1 MIRTRQGH
9 GTTLVEYWAD
19 EKGPASGLESL
30 PLTMHFGGA
39 QLPIAG
45 IASVYTEDA
54 HRNRGY
60 ARQCLEHV
68 LELQRKEGALLSFL
82 FAIPCFYEPFGFTVV
97 MPWYA
102 IYVPLRS
109 WTRLPD
115 EPAMREPAGADEA
128 NMSLQYQSSVGFRI
142 GPLARDIANKVQ
154 PQKPVRWRINAVTRV
169 LRGTEG
175 SVRGYVCHS
184 EPEAE
189 VLEIIEV
196 GADDDL
202 ARDAILAYL
211 LHETTRRRKD
221 QFIAALPPDDPFALY
236 LRRFDAR
243 FVIQTRPSG
252 GGMARILDFPA
263 LCKTL
268 EPVFARRVGTANTAE
283 IPSSLLVS
291 TEAGDTMLSLPGS
304 ATAAKLAASLAVLT
318 KLFFGYL
325 SLTESVSAGATH
337 SLRPEIGELLFPS
350 AHPFIYLKDR
360 F

>member
-1 MIRTRQGH
+1 MIRARPGH
-9 GTTLVEYWAD
+9 GTTLIEYWAD

-45 IASVYTEDA
+45 IAGVFTEDA

-68 LELQRKEGALLSFL
+68 LELQRKQGALLSFL
-82 FAIPCFYEPFGFTVV
+82 FAIPCFYEPFGYAVV

-102 IYVPLRS
+102 VYVSLRS
-109 WTRLPD
+109 WTGLPD
-115 EPAMREPAGADEA
+115 EPAMQEPSAHDAATLRNLYEDA
-128 NMSLQYQSSVGFRI
+128 VGFRI
-142 GPLARDIANKVQ
+142 GPLARDASNKIQ
-154 PQKPVRWRINAVTRV
+154 PHKPVRWRTNAVTRV
-169 LRGTEG
+169 LRDMEG

-184 EPEAE
+184 EPGADEFE
-189 VLEIIEV
+189 VVEV
-196 GADDDL
+196 GAQDDA
-202 ARDAILAYL
+202 AREAILAYL
-211 LHETTRRRKD
+211 LQESSRRGKD

-252 GGMARILDFPA
+252 GGMARILNFPA
-263 LCKTL
+263 MCKAF
-268 EPVFARRVGTANTAE
+268 EPVFARRVGAANPAE

-291 TEAGDTMLSLPGS
+291 TEAGDVMLSLPGS
-304 ATAAKLAASLAVLT
+304 GTAAKLAASLAVLT

-325 SLTESVSAGATH
+325 SFAESVWAGATH
-337 SLRPEIGELLFPS
+337 SLRPEIGQLLFPS

>member
-1 MIRTRQGH
+1 MIRTRQGQ

-19 EKGPASGLESL
+19 ETGPASGLESL

-39 QLPIAG
+39 RLPIAG

-60 ARQCLEHV
+60 ARKCVEHA
-68 LELQRKEGALLSFL
+68 LELQCKEGALLSFL
-82 FAIPCFYEPFGFTVV
+82 FAIPCFYEPFGYTVV
-97 MPWYA
+97 MPWYG

-115 EPAMREPAGADEA
+115 EPFLREVSAQDESAMRDLYESA
-128 NMSLQYQSSVGFRI
+128 VGFRI
-142 GPLARDIANKVQ
+142 GPLARDAVTGIQ
-154 PQKPVRWRINAVTRV
+154 PAKPVRWRTSAMTRV
-169 LRGTEG
+169 LPGRAD

-184 EPEAE
+184 EPGAADF
-189 VLEIIEV
+189 EIAEV
-196 GADDDL
+196 GAQDDA
-202 ARDAILAYL
+202 AREAILAYI
-211 LHETTRRRKD
+211 LHETSRRGKD

-236 LRRFDAR
+236 LRRHDAR
-243 FVIQTRPSG
+243 FVINTRPSG
-252 GGMARILDFPA
+252 GGMARILSLQA
-263 LCKTL
+263 LCKGL
-268 EPVFARRVGTANTAE
+268 EPVLARRVGAADSALV
-283 IPSSLLVS
+283 PSLLLVS
-291 TEAGDTMLSLPGS
+291 TETGDAMLALPGS
-304 ATAAKLAASLAVLT
+304 ATAARIEVSLAVLT

-325 SLTESVSAGATH
+325 SFAESVSAGAIH